1 MNHHQP
7 RTGRQCP
14 IPCLLPVGHFPHQAT
29 KQTVKKKQKGDTH
42 TTARGRCKVLF
53 TVFRYTGRP
62 PFGLSYFFGNPTCHQ
77 QAAVPRTGMAKHAH
91 CCACSF
97 CLRSTANDELTKLA
111 HGLILSRHSISL
123 PSFPSLFPPQLTRN
137 FVAAALRSVH
147 HLAFFA
153 SDPKRPIFLCPIR
166 WHPFNH

>member
-29 KQTVKKKQKGDTH
+29 KQTVKKKQKGDT
-42 TTARGRCKVLF
+42 TARGRCKVLF

-62 PFGLSYFFGNPTCHQ
+62 PFGLSYFLAIQRVISRPPC
-77 QAAVPRTGMAKHAH
+77 RTGMAKHAH

-97 CLRSTANDELTKLA
+97 CLRSTANHEPTKLA
-111 HGLILSRHSISL
+111 DGLILSRHSISL

-166 WHPFNH
+166 CHPFNH